1 MRKGDVALWLLC
13 FTLMG
18 MTWSFAKKLFRWDSA
33 SDAVERLVPIVE
45 NHDKQLAIITMEFET
60 MNKHLASIDRKLGQ

>member
-18 MTWSFAKKLFRWDSA
+18 MTWSFAKKLFRWDA
-33 SDAVERLVPIVE
+33 SSDMVERLVPIVE
-45 NHDKQLAIITMEFET
+45 GHDKQLTVMTMELET